1 MQRAVRHISAIL
13 GRVIF
18 IGFSIQIV
26 FGMTWM
32 CLNFSKLPQ
41 FGESLFYVEIS
52 KNFICDEYTGI
63 LYPVFLLLARG
74 IEGLAGLPYY
84 CVMYVVQL
92 LVACYAAHRLLMGL
106 KKTKRALNLW
116 GSLAVLT
123 LPMAMQCHLA
133 VLPYSLV
140 SSFFLLEL
148 SISLETVRKGML
160 RVRQMVKL
168 ASSGFCALCFCQN
181 ICFWG
186 PFPRCLCF
194 FGGWSGFFGLVR
206 RGNCQETRRQDIW
219 RFARQL

>member
-74 IEGLAGLPYY
+74 IPKERIRGYGFAFCGKK
-84 CVMYVVQL
+84 VMI
-92 LVACYAAHRLLMGL
+92 G
-106 KKTKRALNLW
+106 
-116 GSLAVLT
+116 
-123 LPMAMQCHLA
+123 
-133 VLPYSLV
+133 
-140 SSFFLLEL
+140 
-148 SISLETVRKGML
+148 TVRT
-160 RVRQMVKL
+160 V
-168 ASSGFCALCFCQN
+168 
-181 ICFWG
+181 
-186 PFPRCLCF
+186 
-194 FGGWSGFFGLVR
+194 
-206 RGNCQETRRQDIW
+206 
-219 RFARQL
+219 

>member
-1 MQRAVRHISAIL
+1 MSMQRAVRHISAIL

-74 IEGLAGLPYY
+74 IEGLAGRPYY

-106 KKTKRALNLW
+106 K
-116 GSLAVLT
+116 
-123 LPMAMQCHLA
+123 
-133 VLPYSLV
+133 
-140 SSFFLLEL
+140 
-148 SISLETVRKGML
+148 
-160 RVRQMVKL
+160 
-168 ASSGFCALCFCQN
+168 
-181 ICFWG
+181 
-186 PFPRCLCF
+186 
-194 FGGWSGFFGLVR
+194 R
-206 RGNCQETRRQDIW
+206 R
-219 RFARQL
+219 